1 MRSACVVYPSE
12 DIHQLRISF
21 PLPSVDEHWRIKP
34 ADYVRFIFTHEAP
47 GSLNSYLKT
56 KYVIRA
62 STMESC
68 ISVPEGYG
76 QPALIAIVAMLNYT
90 RIRVRLF

>member
-1 MRSACVVYPSE
+1 MPSDSVVYPSE

-62 STMESC
+62 STTERSELHLFL
-68 ISVPEGYG
+68 PK
-76 QPALIAIVAMLNYT
+76 AMDNQS
-90 RIRVRLF
+90 RLR